1 MIPVDGWGIT
11 GLVLD
16 YAVIIFFSL
25 GSLILFTFCWWKKR
39 LDFDEGPKYQM
50 LEEDPP
56 YE

>member
-1 MIPVDGWGIT
+1 MIPIDGFGFT

-25 GSLILFTFCWWKKR
+25 GSLVLFTYCWWKKR
-39 LDFDEGPKYQM
+39 LDFDEDPKYQM
-50 LEEDPP
+50 LKEDPP